1 MPEIQQVLAWR
12 GNDVVD
18 RDGDKIG
25 KIEEIYLDEQT
36 DQPEWLAVKTGLFGG
51 KLTFIP
57 LAEAKAEGDG
67 VRVPYE
73 NSLVKD
79 APNAE
84 ADGALSQ
91 DEEQAL
97 YRHYGLDY
105 GESRSDSGLAE
116 GRVGTTGRD
125 VDVDHDHDH
134 DHDHDRDRD
143 RGTVGRDTS
152 GPETDGAMTRSE
164 EELRVGKTERET
176 GRARL
181 RKYIETEQ
189 VQTTVP
195 VQREEIRVE
204 RETITDA
211 NRGDALS
218 GGDLTEEEHEVT
230 LRAEEAVVDKQV
242 VPKERIRLDKDVVT
256 EERQVSEEVRKEQ
269 IEIEGDGVD
278 ADRGRTDADRDR
290 TDADRDRTDRV

>member
-1 MPEIQQVLAWR
+1 MPDIQSVLAWR

-25 KIEEIYLDEQT
+25 KVEEIYLDEQT

-57 LAEAKAEGDG
+57 LAEATDEGG
-67 VRVPYE
+67 NVRVPYE
-73 NSLVKD
+73 SSLVKD

-91 DEEQAL
+91 DEEQQL

-105 GESRSDSGLAE
+105 GESRSDTGLAE
-116 GRVGTTGRD
+116 GG
-125 VDVDHDHDH
+125 VDHDRT
-134 DHDHDRDRD
+134 HDR
-143 RGTVGRDTS
+143 GVVGNDTS
-152 GPETDGAMTRSE
+152 GPETDNAMTRSE
-164 EELRVGKTERET
+164 EELRVGKMQRET

-181 RKYIETEQ
+181 RKYIVSEQ

-230 LRAEEAVVDKQV
+230 LRSEEAVVDKQV

-269 IEIEGDGVD
+269 IDIEGDGVD
-278 ADRGRTDADRDR
+278 VDRGRTDRDR
-290 TDADRDRTDRV
+290 I

>member
-1 MPEIQQVLAWR
+1 MPDVQQVLAWR

-25 KIEEIYLDEQT
+25 KIEEVYLDEQT

-57 LAEAKAEGDG
+57 LREATAEGDG

-97 YRHYGLDY
+97 YRHYGLEY

-116 GRVGTTGRD
+116 GTTDRDRDRDRDGDRDRD
-125 VDVDHDHDH
+125 VDV
-134 DHDHDRDRD
+134 DRDRD

-164 EELRVGKTERET
+164 EELRIGKTERET

-269 IEIEGDGVD
+269 IDVDGDGVD
-278 ADRGRTDADRDR
+278 VDRDR
-290 TDADRDRTDRV
+290 SEGDRTDRV